1 MHKSLRLSKS
11 ERARQRRAKIREI
24 VDTKINNLYSRL
36 RRLRLKRQKSK
47 IT

>member
-1 MHKSLRLSKS
+1 MYKSLRLSKS

-24 VDTKINNLYSRL
+24 VEIKINNLYSRL
-36 RRLRLKRQKSK
+36 HRLRLKRQKSK

>member
-1 MHKSLRLSKS
+1 MLMLDELRTYGYV
-11 ERARQRRAKIREI
+11 EI

-36 RRLRLKRQKSK
+36 HRLRLKRQKSK

>member
-11 ERARQRRAKIREI
+11 ERARQRRAKIKEI
-24 VDTKINNLYSRL
+24 IDIKINNLYSRL
-36 RRLRLKRQKSK
+36 HRLRIKRQKSK

>member
-24 VDTKINNLYSRL
+24 VEIKINNLYSRL
-36 RRLRLKRQKSK
+36 HRLRLKKQKSK